1 MTPSPRPAHRR
12 GFTLI
17 EILIVVTILGIL
29 ASIVI
34 ALVNVTTEDAQRTA
48 FVSSG
53 RVFSKAAQRFWLDNG
68 GPLEDASSGVL
79 PAGFDPYVQETA
91 WGETPIG
98 GVWDT
103 ELNSF
108 GIGSALGVHFDGT
121 GQTRDDTFMTEVDL
135 VADDGDLTTGSFR
148 KLAADRYYFV
158 LAD

>member
-1 MTPSPRPAHRR
+1 MNAITSRHHR

-34 ALVNVTTEDAQRTA
+34 ALFNTTTEDAQRTA
-48 FVSSG
+48 FISSG
-53 RVFSKAAQRFWLDNG
+53 RVFSNAAQRFELDNG

-79 PAGFDPYVQETA
+79 PVGFDPYVQESR

-108 GIGSALGVHFDGT
+108 GIVSALGVHFEGT
-121 GQTRDDTFMTEVDL
+121 GKTRDDIFMAEVDQ
-135 VADDGDLTTGSFR
+135 AIDDGDLATGSFR
-148 KLAADRYYFV
+148 KLASDRYYFV